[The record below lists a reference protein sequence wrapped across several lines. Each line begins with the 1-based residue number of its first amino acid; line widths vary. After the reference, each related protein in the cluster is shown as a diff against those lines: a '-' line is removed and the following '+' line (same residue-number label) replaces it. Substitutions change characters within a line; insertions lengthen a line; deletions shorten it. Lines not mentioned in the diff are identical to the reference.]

1 MFTNKDI
8 EVIRI
13 CLKTTLSITRGNTEG
28 AEKARNDIRK
38 TLEHFDEYICDLE
51 DEKNN
56 E

>member
-1 MFTNKDI
+1 MFKNNFINNK
-8 EVIRI
+8 R
-13 CLKTTLSITRGNTEG
+13 KYRR

-56 E
+56 K